1 MDFQELRLKLRQHDT
16 AEASYK
22 TGVSLSTIEAIKS
35 GRNKNP
41 TTKIVNKIS
50 LFLESKSNELSSSSK
65 KSSA

>member
-1 MDFQELRLKLRQHDT
+1 MNMEQLRHKLQQQDT

-22 TGVSLSTIEAIKS
+22 TGVSISTIDAIKS

-41 TTKIVNKIS
+41 TTKIVNKINA
-50 LFLESKSNELSSSSK
+50 FLERKENESFSSSE

>member
-1 MDFQELRLKLRQHDT
+1 MSMEQLRHKLQQQDT

-22 TGVSLSTIEAIKS
+22 TGVSISTIDAIKS

-41 TTKIVNKIS
+41 TTKIVNKINA
-50 LFLESKSNELSSSSK
+50 FLERKENESSSCSE

>member
-1 MDFQELRLKLRQHDT
+1 MNLDDLRKQLQPQST

-22 TGVSLSTIEAIKS
+22 TGVSISTIDAIKS

-41 TTKIVNKIS
+41 TTKIVNKINA
-50 LFLESKSNELSSSSK
+50 FLERKENESSSCSE